1 MMLGVAWAFA
11 SPQGSSADEDFHLV
25 NIWCAWGDSEMCT
38 VSPETL
44 SATVPETLA
53 YSWCYARWPGQ
64 ISAGCLNELTNNPV
78 VTGRISFDTLK
89 YKLPFYSAMRAFA
102 GTDVTYSVQ
111 VMRIL
116 NVLIASLLFF
126 WALTSANWSLS
137 RALALTWGVAM
148 IPVGIFFVA
157 SVNPSSWTIIGVGT
171 FWVFLASL
179 LSSSP
184 KSRGRTIS
192 LSLGAITSA
201 LLAVSSRT
209 DAGIY
214 LILSVI
220 AVAIWRWRFIK
231 NHLPKKF
238 GIPLAAITAIGV
250 GALAFIW
257 SRKFGGF
264 GLSFPGA
271 QTSMDQPVPAI
282 KTLLEVPAFVFGLFG
297 GQSAQ
302 TVLRD
307 SEAAMGL
314 DGYRP
319 VGFIQG
325 LGWTETQMPS
335 LVGIMTGAA
344 VMALILAGW
353 RRYEKSRAIAFIV
366 LVFAFVAQILFVRA
380 QFDFSAALLI
390 QPRYLFPPTLVIIG
404 IALALKGP
412 KPFLNR
418 FQAVALSSGLAVA
431 GSIAWLATS
440 SRYAIGPQATYTN
453 FGQQVEW
460 WWPIGPGRLSS
471 FIIVTVVTTLWF
483 TVSIATSATRSYSVQ
498 RASSGGRNMK
508 R

>member
-1 MMLGVAWAFA
+1 
-11 SPQGSSADEDFHLV
+11 
-25 NIWCAWGDSEMCT
+25 
-38 VSPETL
+38 
-44 SATVPETLA
+44 
-53 YSWCYARWPGQ
+53 
-64 ISAGCLNELTNNPV
+64 
-78 VTGRISFDTLK
+78 
-89 YKLPFYSAMRAFA
+89 
-102 GTDVTYSVQ
+102 
-111 VMRIL
+111 
-116 NVLIASLLFF
+116 
-126 WALTSANWSLS
+126 
-137 RALALTWGVAM
+137 
-148 IPVGIFFVA
+148 
-157 SVNPSSWTIIGVGT
+157 
-171 FWVFLASL
+171 
-179 LSSSP
+179 
-184 KSRGRTIS
+184 
-192 LSLGAITSA
+192 
-201 LLAVSSRT
+201 
-209 DAGIY
+209 
-214 LILSVI
+214 
-220 AVAIWRWRFIK
+220 
-231 NHLPKKF
+231 
-238 GIPLAAITAIGV
+238 
-250 GALAFIW
+250 
-257 SRKFGGF
+257 
-264 GLSFPGA
+264 
-271 QTSMDQPVPAI
+271 
-282 KTLLEVPAFVFGLFG
+282 
-297 GQSAQ
+297 
-302 TVLRD
+302 
-307 SEAAMGL
+307 
-314 DGYRP
+314 
-319 VGFIQG
+319 
-325 LGWTETQMPS
+325 MPS